1 MLVITLLARCL
12 INLFGGCSC
21 GQGVK
26 LATILMK
33 KPREP
38 TGSAY
43 LDKYYAK
50 QDKSNL
56 DSVRGAFSL
65 CKLQAEAKN
74 GPQCAPL
81 AKQCYETHIKGITKN
96 EMGDATLSCP
106 KVNEFVA
113 CLGESCYNGQ
123 DAAPYNLYVAK
134 ELGALCKNLLKD
146 ASCEFF
152 SRATDMTEVREKT
165 QVRGHAV
172 AS

>member
-1 MLVITLLARCL
+1 MLAITLLARCL

-33 KPREP
+33 KPKK
-38 TGSAY
+38 TGSSF
-43 LDKYYAK
+43 LDDFWAK
-50 QDKSNL
+50 QDKIIIDDIS
-56 DSVRGAFSL
+56 GAFSM

-106 KVNEFVA
+106 KANEFVA

-152 SRATDMTEVREKT
+152 SRATDMTEVREKA